1 MQIIT
6 VAARKG
12 GVAKTTTAVN
22 LAVSLARSGA
32 SVVLIDADS
41 QGQCADLLGFAL
53 ADGDPVFADWLAGRV
68 DLQDAALLDFGGPV
82 SGRPALVAGD
92 GQTLVAEALLSDDRA
107 LSLAGALRDQSARWG
122 VEFVVIDSPPRGPV
136 QDWAILACDLLI
148 VPAAAHRL
156 GAQGALETADLAGLL
171 GGRYNRQ
178 IDVLV
183 LPVMVQAWTKD
194 GRRWLDA
201 IGVEFAGLLAPDPVP
216 LAVVVAESGAAGVP
230 VVEYA
235 PRSRPALAYG
245 ALAGVVAAR
254 SAVGVQVAEV
264 R

>member
-1 MQIIT
+1 MAQIIT
-6 VAARKG
+6 IAARKG

-22 LAVSLARSGA
+22 LATALSRAGC

-41 QGQCADLLGFAL
+41 QGQCADLLGFNPG
-53 ADGDPVFADWLAGRV
+53 DGDPVFADWLAGRL
-68 DLQDAALLDFGGPV
+68 DLQDCALLDLDGTI
-82 SGRPALVAGD
+82 SGRPALVVGD
-92 GQTLVAEALLSDDRA
+92 GRTLAAEAFLSDDRA
-107 LSLAGALRDQSARWG
+107 RSLAGALRDQSARWG
-122 VEFVVIDSPPRGPV
+122 VEYVVIDSPPKGAF

-148 VPAAAHRL
+148 IPAAANRL
-156 GAQGALETADLAGLL
+156 GAQMALETADLAGLI

-194 GRRWLDA
+194 GKRWLDA

-235 PRSRPALAYG
+235 PRSRPALAYA
-245 ALAGVVAAR
+245 ALAAAVELRR
-254 SAVGVQVAEV
+254 SAQPVEV
-264 R
+264 C